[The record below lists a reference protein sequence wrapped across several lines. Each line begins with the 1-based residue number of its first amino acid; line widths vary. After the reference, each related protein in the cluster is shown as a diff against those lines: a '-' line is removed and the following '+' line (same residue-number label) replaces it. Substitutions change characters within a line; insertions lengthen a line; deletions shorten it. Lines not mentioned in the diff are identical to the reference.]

1 MNRELNFTARG
12 FEMNRNTF
20 VAIALRA
27 MTAGAVMS
35 LAASP
40 LVAVAQAP
48 APDPGP
54 LASALATAALA
65 AEAAAKAKSLTADA
79 TQATIVSALEQT
91 IATSGV
97 EPLTAVSA
105 LQLTQTN
112 MQAAGTLTPPIA
124 AAIAEVLAKVQA
136 AIKVQ
141 EGPGSIGT
149 TGGPPISAPGATGGG
164 GGSDY
169 RAA

>member
-1 MNRELNFTARG
+1 
-12 FEMNRNTF
+12 MNRNTLM
-20 VAIALRA
+20 AIAMRA
-27 MTAGAVMS
+27 MAATAVMS

-40 LVAVAQAP
+40 LIAVAQAP

-54 LASALATAALA
+54 LASALAIAAQA
-65 AEAAAKAKSLTADA
+65 AEAGAISKSLTAEA
-79 TQATIVSALEQT
+79 THAAIVSALEQT

-105 LQLTQTN
+105 LQLAQTN
-112 MQAAGTLTPPIA
+112 MQAAGTLTPAIA
-124 AAIAEVLAKVQA
+124 SALAEVLAKVLA

-141 EGPGSIGT
+141 QGPSAIGPA
-149 TGGPPISAPGATGGG
+149 GGPPISAPPPTGGG

-169 RAA
+169 RPA

>member
-1 MNRELNFTARG
+1 
-12 FEMNRNTF
+12 MNRNTF
-20 VAIALRA
+20 AAIAMRA
-27 MTAGAVMS
+27 MAATAAMS
-35 LAASP
+35 FTISP
-40 LVAVAQAP
+40 LIAVAQAP
-48 APDPGP
+48 TPDPGP
-54 LASALATAALA
+54 LAAALA
-65 AEAAAKAKSLTADA
+65 IAAQAAEASAKAKSLTADA
-79 TQATIVSALEQT
+79 THAVIVTALEQT

-105 LQLTQTN
+105 LQLTLTN
-112 MQAAGTLTPPIA
+112 MQAAGTLTPAIA

>member
-1 MNRELNFTARG
+1 
-12 FEMNRNTF
+12 MNRNTF
-20 VAIALRA
+20 VAIAMRA
-27 MTAGAVMS
+27 MAATAAMGFAV
-35 LAASP
+35 SP
-40 LVAVAQAP
+40 LIAVAQAP
-48 APDPGP
+48 TPDPGP
-54 LASALATAALA
+54 LASALAIAALA
-65 AEAAAKAKSLTADA
+65 AEASAQSKSLPADA
-79 TQATIVSALEQT
+79 TQAVIVTALEQT

-105 LQLTQTN
+105 LQLTMTN
-112 MQAAGTLTPPIA
+112 MQAAGTLTPAIA

-141 EGPGSIGT
+141 EGPGAIGP
-149 TGGPPISAPGATGGG
+149 TGGPPISAPGGTGGG

>member
-1 MNRELNFTARG
+1 MASSRAGKKLAPAKAKAVSAAFSGSTSAII
-12 FEMNRNTF
+12 RNMAAASEHA
-20 VAIALRA
+20 AIA
-27 MTAGAVMS
+27 
-35 LAASP
+35 
-40 LVAVAQAP
+40 AQ
-48 APDPGP
+48 
-54 LASALATAALA
+54 A
-65 AEAAAKAKSLTADA
+65 AEASAKAKSLTADA
-79 TQATIVSALEQT
+79 THAVIVTALEQT

-112 MQAAGTLTPPIA
+112 MQAAGTLTPAIA

-141 EGPGSIGT
+141 EGPGAIGP

>member
-1 MNRELNFTARG
+1 
-12 FEMNRNTF
+12 MNRNTF
-20 VAIALRA
+20 AAIAMRA
-27 MTAGAVMS
+27 MAAAAAMS
-35 LAASP
+35 FTISP
-40 LVAVAQAP
+40 LIAVAQAP
-48 APDPGP
+48 TPDPGP
-54 LASALATAALA
+54 LAAALA
-65 AEAAAKAKSLTADA
+65 IAAQAAEASAKAKSLPADA
-79 TQATIVSALEQT
+79 TQAVIVTALEQT

-105 LQLTQTN
+105 LQLTLTN
-112 MQAAGTLTPPIA
+112 MQAAGTLTPAIA

>member
-1 MNRELNFTARG
+1 MS
-12 FEMNRNTF
+12 RNTI
-20 VAIALRA
+20 VAIAMRA
-27 MTAGAVMS
+27 MAAGAVMS

-40 LVAVAQAP
+40 LIAVAQAP
-48 APDPGP
+48 TPDPGP
-54 LASALATAALA
+54 LAAALAVAAQA
-65 AEAAAKAKSLTADA
+65 AEAAAKAKSLTEDA
-79 TQATIVSALEQT
+79 THAAIVSALEQT

-112 MQAAGTLTPPIA
+112 MQAAGTLTPAIA
-124 AAIAEVLAKVQA
+124 SALAEVLAKVLA

-141 EGPGSIGT
+141 EGPGAIGA
-149 TGGPPISAPGATGGG
+149 TGGPPISPPTTTGGG

-169 RAA
+169 RPA